1 MLRIVDMKRLRV
13 GVVYGGRSS
22 EHEVSLA
29 SAAAI
34 FANLDRTRYDPV
46 PIKIERDGRWS
57 LADRPPS
64 SESAADTIEHAR
76 NRPRDTAR
84 AQREILPLAHPSDE
98 TILMI
103 ERGVTRAS
111 KSEKSVYPLISG
123 MTLDV
128 IFPIVHGPYGEDG
141 TLQGLFELAN
151 IPYVGAGVLAGAV
164 GMDKSV
170 MKVVFTESGLPVV
183 NHETVGRR
191 EWRNAETEILTR
203 LTNRLAFP
211 LFVKPAN
218 LGSSLGIS
226 RTTDRRSLSTAID
239 LAAEFDRKIVI
250 EEGVVPC
257 REIECAI
264 LGNDLPEA
272 SIPGEVITSRDFY
285 DYEAKYLD
293 DRSEMV
299 IPAALTAS
307 ETKEITSLA
316 VAAFR
321 SVDCAGMARVDFL
334 VNSDNGRIF
343 VNEINTH
350 PGFTTISMF
359 AKMWAASGVSYSALL
374 DRLIAL
380 ALERHAEKQK
390 TRTSG
395 M

>member
-1 MLRIVDMKRLRV
+1 MKRLRV

-34 FANLDRTRYDPV
+34 FANFDRTRYDPV
-46 PIKIERDGRWS
+46 PIRIERDGRWS

-84 AQREILPLAHPSDE
+84 VQREILPLAHPSDE
-98 TILMI
+98 TLLMI

-111 KSEKSVYPLISG
+111 RSEKSVYPLISG

-128 IFPIVHGPYGEDG
+128 IFPIIHGPYGEDG

>member
-1 MLRIVDMKRLRV
+1 
-13 GVVYGGRSS
+13 
-22 EHEVSLA
+22 
-29 SAAAI
+29 
-34 FANLDRTRYDPV
+34 
-46 PIKIERDGRWS
+46 
-57 LADRPPS
+57 
-64 SESAADTIEHAR
+64 
-76 NRPRDTAR
+76 
-84 AQREILPLAHPSDE
+84 
-98 TILMI
+98 MI
-103 ERGVTRAS
+103 ERGVTRTS
-111 KSEKSVYPLISG
+111 RSEKSVYPLISG

-128 IFPIVHGPYGEDG
+128 IFPIIHGPYGEDG

-191 EWRNAETEILTR
+191 EWRNAETEILTQ
-203 LTNRLAFP
+203 LTNRLDFP

-226 RTTDRRSLSTAID
+226 RTTDRRSLSAAIA

-285 DYEAKYLD
+285 DYDAKYLD

-334 VNSDNGRIF
+334 VNSDDGRIF

-390 TRTSG
+390 TRTSA

>member
-1 MLRIVDMKRLRV
+1 MKRLRV

-34 FANLDRTRYDPV
+34 FANFDRKRYDPV
-46 PIKIERDGRWS
+46 PIRIERDGRWS
-57 LADRPPS
+57 LAERPPS
-64 SESAADTIEHAR
+64 SESATDTIEHAR
-76 NRPRDTAR
+76 NNPRDTNR
-84 AQREILPLAHPSDE
+84 VPLEILPLAHPSDE

-103 ERGVTRAS
+103 ERGVTRTS
-111 KSEKSVYPLISG
+111 RSEKSVYPLISG

-128 IFPIVHGPYGEDG
+128 IFPIIHGPYGEDG

-191 EWRNAETEILTR
+191 EWRNAETEILTQ
-203 LTNRLAFP
+203 LTNRLDFP

-226 RTTDRRSLSTAID
+226 RTTDRRSLSAAIA

-285 DYEAKYLD
+285 DYDAKYLD

-334 VNSDNGRIF
+334 VNSDDGRIF

-390 TRTSG
+390 TRTSA

>member
-1 MLRIVDMKRLRV
+1 MKRLRV

-34 FANLDRTRYDPV
+34 FANLDRKRYDPV
-46 PIKIERDGRWS
+46 PIRIERDGRWS
-57 LADRPPS
+57 LAERPPS
-64 SESAADTIEHAR
+64 SESATDTIEHAR
-76 NRPRDTAR
+76 NNPRDTNR
-84 AQREILPLAHPSDE
+84 VPLEILPLAHPSDE

-103 ERGVTRAS
+103 ERGVTRTS
-111 KSEKSVYPLISG
+111 RSEKSVYPLISG

-128 IFPIVHGPYGEDG
+128 IFPIIHGPYGEDG

-191 EWRNAETEILTR
+191 EWRNAETEILTQ
-203 LTNRLAFP
+203 LTNRLDFP

-226 RTTDRRSLSTAID
+226 RTTDRRSLSAAIA

-285 DYEAKYLD
+285 DYDAKYLD

-334 VNSDNGRIF
+334 VNSDDGRIF

-390 TRTSG
+390 TRTSA

>member
-1 MLRIVDMKRLRV
+1 MKRLRV

-34 FANLDRTRYDPV
+34 FANFDRTRYDPV
-46 PIKIERDGRWS
+46 PIRIERDGRWS

-84 AQREILPLAHPSDE
+84 VQREILPLAHPSDE
-98 TILMI
+98 TLLMI
-103 ERGVTRAS
+103 ERGVTTAS
-111 KSEKSVYPLISG
+111 RSEKSVYPLISG

-128 IFPIVHGPYGEDG
+128 IFPIIHGPYGEDG

-272 SIPGEVITSRDFY
+272 SIPGEGITSRDFY

>member
-1 MLRIVDMKRLRV
+1 MKRLRV

-34 FANLDRTRYDPV
+34 FANLDRKRYDPV
-46 PIKIERDGRWS
+46 PIRIERDGRWS
-57 LADRPPS
+57 LAERPPS
-64 SESAADTIEHAR
+64 SESATDTIEHAR
-76 NRPRDTAR
+76 NNPRDTNR
-84 AQREILPLAHPSDE
+84 VPLEVLPLAHPSDE

-103 ERGVTRAS
+103 ERGVTRTS
-111 KSEKSVYPLISG
+111 RSEKSVYPLISG

-128 IFPIVHGPYGEDG
+128 IFPIIHGPYGEDG

-170 MKVVFTESGLPVV
+170 MKVVFTASGLPVV

-191 EWRNAETEILTR
+191 EWRNAETEILTQ
-203 LTNRLAFP
+203 LTNRLDFP

-226 RTTDRRSLSTAID
+226 RTTDRRSLSAAIA

-285 DYEAKYLD
+285 DYDAKYLD

-334 VNSDNGRIF
+334 VNSDDGRIF

-390 TRTSG
+390 TRTSA